1 MSESRDAQDRHDH
14 APGFEALVDDA
25 RARVLEITIEDYRA
39 RLAAGEPLVLVDVR
53 EDREWDAARIP
64 GAVHLGRGVLER
76 DVEKTWPA
84 KDTPLVLQCG
94 GGYRSVLA
102 ADNLQRMG
110 YTRVTS
116 LAEGVRGWLARGL
129 PMEEGDA

>member
-1 MSESRDAQDRHDH
+1 MSGPRDAPQAPVHS
-14 APGFEALVDDA
+14 PGFEALVDA
-25 RARVLEITIEDYRA
+25 TRRHVREITIEDYRT

-64 GAVHLGRGVLER
+64 GATHLGRGILER
-76 DVEKTWPA
+76 DVETTFPA

-94 GGYRSVLA
+94 GGYRSVLS

-110 YTRVTS
+110 YTHVTS
-116 LAEGVRGWLARGL
+116 LAEGIRGWIARGL
-129 PMEEGDA
+129 PLEGPR